1 MNESTKGQSM
11 ARQKGLI
18 GRAGDA
24 LVTTG
29 LTWAAGKI
37 VNVTAHRIE
46 NGISRRI
53 TSAIVDGGARKKDTA
68 RSRARERGRAARKG
82 GVR

>member
-1 MNESTKGQSM
+1 MTRK
-11 ARQKGLI
+11 KGLI
-18 GRAGDA
+18 GRAGNA

-29 LTWAAGKI
+29 FTWAAGKI
-37 VNVTAHRIE
+37 VNATAHHIE

-53 TSAIVDGGARKKDTA
+53 TSAIVGGGARKKDTA
-68 RSRARERGRAARKG
+68 RSRARDRGRVARKG

>member
-1 MNESTKGQSM
+1 M
-11 ARQKGLI
+11 ARKKGLV
-18 GRAGDA
+18 GRVGNA

-37 VNVTAHRIE
+37 VNATAHHIE

-53 TSAIVDGGARKKDTA
+53 TSAIAGGAQKKDNS

-82 GVR
+82 GIR